1 MASKRQQKFLKT
13 KRLVLLL
20 DSEHR
25 RQMSPTITM
34 VNSAE
39 IITHDNVMQSSE
51 EKTPD
56 GKLIWEK
63 SPVKMEA
70 DVEAFVKHRE
80 EECPKRE
87 RRHDKIR
94 KLWANRGKL
103 LY

>member
-39 IITHDNVMQSSE
+39 IITHNNVMQSSE

-80 EECPKRE
+80 ECPKRE

-94 KLWANRGKL
+94 KHWANRGKL